1 MVKSG
6 LLILTVL
13 VFLAGTSLSAQPRP
27 MRPPVDPLGENLFPP
42 ELVMQHQQAL
52 ELSEEQRNLI
62 KGEIQNAQARFT
74 ELQWQ
79 LQNEMETM
87 ASLVKQGRIDEQR
100 TLTQLDKIVGLE
112 REIKRTQLALLIRVK
127 NALTLEQQ
135 AKLQTL
141 RPPLAP
147 R

>member
-6 LLILTVL
+6 LLMLIVL
-13 VFLAGTSLSAQPRP
+13 VLLGGTSLSAQPRM

-52 ELSEEQRNLI
+52 ELTEEQRNLI
-62 KGEIQNAQARFT
+62 RGEIQNAQARFT
-74 ELQWQ
+74 EVQWQ

-100 TLTQLDKIVGLE
+100 TLIQLDKIVGLE

-127 NALTLEQQ
+127 NSLTPEQQ

-141 RPPLAP
+141 R
-147 R
+147 RQ

>member
-6 LLILTVL
+6 LLMLIVL
-13 VFLAGTSLSAQPRP
+13 VLLGGTSLSAQPRM

-52 ELSEEQRNLI
+52 ELTEEQRSLI
-62 KGEIQNAQARFT
+62 RGEIQNAQARFT
-74 ELQWQ
+74 EVQWQ

-127 NALTLEQQ
+127 NSLTPEQQ

-141 RPPLAP
+141 R
-147 R
+147 RQ

>member
-1 MVKSG
+1 MIAMIKSG
-6 LLILTVL
+6 LSMLTVL
-13 VFLAGTSLSAQPRP
+13 VFLAGTSLSAQPRL

-79 LQNEMETM
+79 LTNEMETM

-100 TLTQLDKIVGLE
+100 TLAQLDKIVGLE
-112 REIKRTQLALLIRVK
+112 RDIKRAQLTLLIRVK
-127 NALTLEQQ
+127 NSLTPEQQ

-141 RPPLAP
+141 R
-147 R
+147 RH

>member
-6 LLILTVL
+6 LLMLIVL
-13 VFLAGTSLSAQPRP
+13 VLLGGTSLSAQPRM

-52 ELSEEQRNLI
+52 ELTEEQRNLI
-62 KGEIQNAQARFT
+62 RGEIQNAQARFT
-74 ELQWQ
+74 EVQWQ

-127 NALTLEQQ
+127 NSLTPEQQ

-141 RPPLAP
+141 R
-147 R
+147 RH

>member
-1 MVKSG
+1 VIFMVKSG
-6 LLILTVL
+6 MLMLIVL
-13 VFLAGTSLSAQPRP
+13 VLLAGTSLSAQPRP

-52 ELSEEQRNLI
+52 ELSEDQRNLM
-62 KGEIQNAQARFT
+62 KAEIQNAQARFT
-74 ELQWQ
+74 DLQWQ
-79 LQNEMETM
+79 LTTEMETM

-112 REIKRTQLALLIRVK
+112 REMKRTQLALLIRVK
-127 NALTLEQQ
+127 NSLTPEQQ

-141 RPPLAP
+141 RPH
-147 R
+147 

>member
-6 LLILTVL
+6 LLMLIVL
-13 VFLAGTSLSAQPRP
+13 VLLGGTSLSAQPRM

-52 ELSEEQRNLI
+52 ELTEEQRNLI
-62 KGEIQNAQARFT
+62 RGEIQNAQARFT
-74 ELQWQ
+74 EVQWQ
-79 LQNEMETM
+79 LHNEMETM

-100 TLTQLDKIVGLE
+100 TLIQLDKIVGLE

-127 NALTLEQQ
+127 NSLTPEQQ

-141 RPPLAP
+141 R
-147 R
+147 RQ

>member
-6 LLILTVL
+6 LLMLIVL
-13 VFLAGTSLSAQPRP
+13 VLLGGTSLSAQPRM

-42 ELVMQHQQAL
+42 DLVMQHQQAL
-52 ELSEEQRNLI
+52 ELTEEQRNLI
-62 KGEIQNAQARFT
+62 RGEIQNAQARFT
-74 ELQWQ
+74 EVQWQ

-100 TLTQLDKIVGLE
+100 TLSELDKIVGLE

-127 NALTLEQQ
+127 NSLTPEQQ

-141 RPPLAP
+141 RPH
-147 R
+147 

>member
-6 LLILTVL
+6 LLMLIVL
-13 VFLAGTSLSAQPRP
+13 VLLGGTSLSAQPRM

-52 ELSEEQRNLI
+52 ELTEEQRNLI
-62 KGEIQNAQARFT
+62 RGEIQNAQARFT
-74 ELQWQ
+74 EVQWQ

-100 TLTQLDKIVGLE
+100 TLSQLDKIVGLE

-127 NALTLEQQ
+127 NSLTPEQQ

-141 RPPLAP
+141 R
-147 R
+147 RH

>member
-6 LLILTVL
+6 LLMLIVL
-13 VFLAGTSLSAQPRP
+13 VLLGGTSLSAQPRP

-42 ELVMQHQQAL
+42 ELVMQHQQGL
-52 ELSEEQRNLI
+52 ELTEEQRNLI
-62 KGEIQNAQARFT
+62 RGEIQNAQARFT
-74 ELQWQ
+74 EVQWQ

-100 TLTQLDKIVGLE
+100 TLSQLDKIVGLE

-127 NALTLEQQ
+127 NSLTPEQQ

-141 RPPLAP
+141 RPH
-147 R
+147 

>member
-6 LLILTVL
+6 LLMLIVL
-13 VFLAGTSLSAQPRP
+13 VLLGGTSLSAQPRM

-52 ELSEEQRNLI
+52 ELTEEQRNLI
-62 KGEIQNAQARFT
+62 RGEIQNAQARFT
-74 ELQWQ
+74 EVQWQ

-100 TLTQLDKIVGLE
+100 TLSQLDKIVGLE

-127 NALTLEQQ
+127 NSLTPEQQ

-141 RPPLAP
+141 RPH
-147 R
+147 